1 MKADKWEGKV
11 PQQTRKYR
19 EVIERNQAKQTMGK
33 HKSREKILP
42 DCNSLEQTYRN
53 RQNQPVGSQGRERF
67 VDRLVEPRSI
77 HKRLH
82 LDMT

>member
-42 DCNSLEQTYRN
+42 DCK
-53 RQNQPVGSQGRERF
+53 QPRADLQKPTKSACWQSR
-67 VDRLVEPRSI
+67 
-77 HKRLH
+77 
-82 LDMT
+82 